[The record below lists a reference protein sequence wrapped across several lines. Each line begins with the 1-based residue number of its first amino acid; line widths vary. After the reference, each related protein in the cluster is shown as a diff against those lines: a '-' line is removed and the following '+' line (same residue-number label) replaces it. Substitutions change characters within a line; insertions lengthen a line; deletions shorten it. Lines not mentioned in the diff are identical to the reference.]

1 MPRLDHAGLLAA
13 AAATH
18 NAEPDPSGEADLVCD
33 KGALLIAADPSGFKA
48 IFKKAKKMPGYK
60 WVIINKDDIFAAN
73 PMSLGSKA
81 GIFDEAGNMLKNADV
96 PRKKV

>member
-1 MPRLDHAGLLAA
+1 MPRLDHDGLLAA
-13 AAATH
+13 ATSAL
-18 NAEPDPSGEADLVCD
+18 NAEPDPSGEADLICER
-33 KGALLIAADPSGFKA
+33 GALLIAADPAEMKA

-60 WVIINKDDIFAAN
+60 WVVINKDDIFAAN

>member
-1 MPRLDHAGLLAA
+1 MARLDHDALLAA
-13 AAATH
+13 AVATH
-18 NAEPDPSGEADLVCD
+18 NAEPDPSGAADLVCD
-33 KGALLIAADPSGFKA
+33 KGALLIAADPTGFKA

-60 WVIINKDDIFAAN
+60 WVVINKDDIFAAN

>member
-1 MPRLDHAGLLAA
+1 MARLDHDQLLAA
-13 AAATH
+13 ATANH
-18 NAEPDPSGEADLVCD
+18 NATPDPSGEADLVCD
-33 KGALLIAADPSGFKA
+33 KGSLLIVADPADLKAAFKR
-48 IFKKAKKMPGYK
+48 AKKMPGYK
-60 WVIINKDDIFAAN
+60 WVVINSGDIFAAN